1 MNRAHQI
8 NNIVKHC
15 TAGFALIPAIQTF
28 WKSIG
33 FKTAGYLAII
43 YQDGTIWWLMKDGWN
58 YTTDV
63 SLADFTKITNGVKGF
78 NQFIMNYAYVGGV
91 EKVGNKFI
99 PKDTQT
105 PLQLK
110 AEHIVIQTFIKWLKA
125 NGKDVTKNL
134 GLVGH
139 FDFSPDK
146 NGSGIIESWER
157 IKECPSTVVIGSDI
171 HYLYSSPDRYN
182 KLPTQKQ

>member
-1 MNRAHQI
+1 MPQAKNVE
-8 NNIVKHC
+8 NIVSHC
-15 TAGFALIPAIQTF
+15 TAGFALIPSIQNF

-63 SLADFTKITNGVKGF
+63 SLADFTKVTNGVKGF
-78 NQFIMNYAYVGGV
+78 NQSIMSYAYVGGI
-91 EKVGNKFI
+91 EKAGSKFV
-99 PKDTQT
+99 PKDTRTDMQK
-105 PLQLK
+105 QS
-110 AEHIVIQTFIKWLKA
+110 EHVVIQTFIKWLLK

-134 GLVGH
+134 GIVGH

-146 NGSGIIESWER
+146 NGTGVIESFER
-157 IKECPSTVVIGSDI
+157 IKECPSFNVIKSDI
-171 HYLYSSPDRYN
+171 HYLYSSKDRYG
-182 KLPTQKQ
+182 KLPTQK